1 MSKKFT
7 TLGQANS
14 ELAEKQARR
23 VELHNQSRIIDARL
37 RAEMSR
43 IDVHYGIAEV
53 PDYEYAK
60 GDALAAQLEPIQ
72 EEIEAI
78 DLWMATPYD
87 GDTTNDLTADAVYDI
102 EIAEFNS
109 SGIRAEAKKA
119 GITHM
124 RKIGGGFVEG
134 HENEADWYV
143 GFYAIPHPKY
153 GDFRVANTNGDP
165 VWEENDAQAFA
176 DLAEQCGVE
185 I

>member
-1 MSKKFT
+1 MSKQFT
-7 TLGQANS
+7 TLEQANN
-14 ELAEKQARR
+14 ELAEKQYRR
-23 VELHNQSRIIDARL
+23 EELHRQAQVIDAHL

-43 IDVHYGIAEV
+43 IDANYSSLEV
-53 PDYEYAK
+53 PDCEYAECE
-60 GDALAAQLEPIQ
+60 ALAEKMKPIQ

-78 DLWMATPYD
+78 DLWMATPY
-87 GDTTNDLTADAVYDI
+87 GGGATKTADAVYDI

-176 DLAEQCGVE
+176 DLAEQCGVK